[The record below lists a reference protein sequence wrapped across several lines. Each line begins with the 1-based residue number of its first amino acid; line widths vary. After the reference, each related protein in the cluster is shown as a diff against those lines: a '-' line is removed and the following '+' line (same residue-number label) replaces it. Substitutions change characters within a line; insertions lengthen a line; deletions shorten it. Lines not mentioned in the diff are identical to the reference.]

1 MQKGGWIIGKN
12 DEACYIDID
21 DEIDLDDPDH
31 EYSNWCNLPDILLEQ
46 IFSHLS
52 VKDRY
57 YASLVCRN
65 WYEAFYLPQ
74 VWSNFF
80 VDDQTLT
87 RAKFNYYS
95 GWQYV
100 LDHFRTQNCL
110 NRIGT
115 FIRGLDFRPLHSF
128 NNLYQFMTLISW
140 YMDQGRKNG
149 GSNTVQIGDKI
160 NALNYLFP
168 CNMAAT
174 NDPEGIKLFGTGG
187 QLLAAL
193 KRLLSNLTHLRT
205 LKLIDLM
212 LERYDA
218 KHLLDEVLNS
228 CCLVLKVLHLVNVTT
243 VHCPIMHIGLFLN
256 LQILVISPQNID
268 DDVLILLADS
278 RIRHLHLLQNR
289 YTPSSICIAPC
300 SAKAWRI
307 VKRDNSNLC
316 VHLRVESTKDEEVL
330 IQPEAP
336 VYSIMYQTP
345 KTQIN
350 STVLLRTVDAYK
362 STLNTYGHES
372 LPRFISSKSFH
383 TRADSLLL
391 LMVRQCP
398 HLTNLLVREKVSTAT
413 VLLLA
418 RTGHNLRTFYV
429 RRNAVIIRCDWP
441 RNPEWSEEFYRWL
454 KVTSRSY
461 ELTER
466 EVSKILGKQWS
477 MLSDKQFRRAT
488 VNVRDGL

>member
-12 DEACYIDID
+12 DEGMIVQPHCVHHS
-21 DEIDLDDPDH
+21 DDPNH
-31 EYSNWCNLPDILLEQ
+31 EYSNWCYLPDILLEQ
-46 IFSHLS
+46 IFSYLP

-65 WYEAFYLPQ
+65 WNEAFYMPQ
-74 VWSNFF
+74 VWSSFF

-140 YMDQGRKNG
+140 YMEQGRKNAS
-149 GSNTVQIGDKI
+149 SNTKQIGDSI
-160 NALNYLFP
+160 NTLHYLFP
-168 CNMAAT
+168 CNMAAAH
-174 NDPEGIKLFGTGG
+174 DPEGVKLFGTGG

-243 VHCPIMHIGLFLN
+243 MHCPIMHVGLFLN

-289 YTPSSICIAPC
+289 YTPPSICITPC
-300 SAKAWRI
+300 NAKAWRI

-316 VHLRVESTKDEEVL
+316 VHLRVESTKDGEVL

-336 VYSIMYQTP
+336 VYSIIYQTP

-350 STVLLRTVDAYK
+350 SAVMLRIVDLYK
-362 STLNTYGHES
+362 TTLSTFGHES
-372 LPRFISSKSFH
+372 LPRFTCAKSFH
-383 TRADSLLL
+383 SRADSLLL
-391 LMVRQCP
+391 LMVRQCLNLT
-398 HLTNLLVREKVSTAT
+398 HLIIREKVSTST
-413 VLLLA
+413 VILLA
-418 RTGHNLRTFYV
+418 KTGQNLRKFYV
-429 RRNAVIIRCDWP
+429 RRNAVIIRCEWP
-441 RNPEWSEEFYRWL
+441 WNPEWSEEFYQWL
-454 KVTSRSY
+454 KTTSKSY
-461 ELTER
+461 DRTEE
-466 EVSKILGKQWS
+466 EVSKIFGRSWT
-477 MLSDKQFRRAT
+477 MLTDKQFRRAA
-488 VNVRDGL
+488 VNVREGL